1 MPEGHRRVA
10 SRRAEV
16 RALDDVLACIKAGR
30 RIQRTDIASLIV
42 HMNAS
47 SIARAMSLYTS
58 RSTAPTDAGV
68 GWRTHSGPPDAQ
80 RTRTA
85 KLVVN
90 AVLSALQSRRASPQD
105 IVPWVDAFRLAMG
118 TLVAC
123 GTAAT
128 ELAPVALSVIRRLAD
143 AHMPDHALTE
153 LVALRACVQA
163 TWSYDASVH
172 EPGAAARRLRASL
185 TYTCT
190 EVSAA
195 DVSIVLDAYACALYV
210 APSVLDTP
218 TPLWEAWTSVQ
229 AWSQHA
235 RAVRLDA
242 ACDRVAFMAERAVA
256 QLAPPTSVDALS
268 LRMSSLQLLMPVA
281 DVDAEALWD
290 RAAAL
295 VTQHGIDASHDALAQ
310 MHEAAKQYQRAH
322 GPAFE
327 RVMAWCARAAHA
339 AEAVSAPSNSP
350 APSWSACLE
359 ALATRTPG
367 PIPTTSAPRDM
378 VPLVTPHIR
387 AMLRASSV
395 PATLYALRVLR
406 RVDCEATCREGV
418 RAACALAQRV
428 FRERDVSSL
437 DTCIEAFACV
447 QHAPPS
453 AQRTLS
459 THLFHYGSR
468 LYADKAYA
476 QAARFVEMAC
486 TCLAHAHDEAS
497 RLTLVRQYHVLA
509 GAYQHMSQ
517 FRGAYDAYVAGL
529 RHAKPTDDA
538 LELVRRVVRGA
549 HHVSVFAL
557 LDPHRLLAELEAWP
571 AAPRVALH
579 AYLLDELLPMLQRD
593 GAQRAYEAVCAA
605 SLPLLS
611 HAEPSVQLHILLR
624 HAELLLLQRAD
635 VDWAPIEQRLRGAP
649 ADLVSTYHMLAALHA
664 IHAHA
669 YDEAV
674 SHVRRAQPAPDAPRP
689 RARRAGAT
697 IPAPTP
703 ATPPPPAG
711 GELREPSPSRA
722 ASSLMVLVADA
733 FLHAGQLLPC
743 LATLRHARE
752 PVRLAEVLVSLD
764 AADAAMDALHGHET
778 SSARARLVHA
788 HIEAVRGHAA
798 RAASLYDA
806 AIDAADAPLPDAP
819 AWERVGDKAALWDTQ
834 AYAAD
839 VYAAV
844 SMAQG
849 DMPEALQGALHAL
862 RTRLRLAMLL
872 AQTAAPP
879 PQDDDDDVFSAP
891 STSTSTPSARPPAGR
906 LMARRMAG
914 LLWRTAYALCASYE
928 RLSRLYARRGA
939 VRDAEAFAKE
949 CVDMARGTSPGL
961 LAGAQAWHAEW
972 AASCGDTAQAAQLAA
987 DVADHPHAAFVL
999 DTLAGDGAFDRTA
1012 ACLDRLQREAGVRLL
1027 RALHERLVCA
1037 RAMLAHDPAM
1047 VTGLDASPAL
1057 AVYAQL
1063 RLAEAR
1069 AALQSDP
1076 VYGMLPDMARCLP
1089 QPAMTKRATH
1099 RHVHALLT
1107 DAHTAGARVMADASA
1122 DVATMRTALACVRD
1136 AVVLAASIGR
1146 PLRDDSAAYACAL
1159 THAAVSVSVRRAC
1172 ADAATR
1178 RAARPAA
1185 RWLRRA
1191 DAPPPCSEVV
1201 APPAPPL
1208 DAHTAAL
1215 VVSLSSDERELIV
1228 ARYGDAYEPSVH
1240 LLPLHRQS
1248 RRDADDDDEAVLSVE
1263 AVMTE
1268 LRRLVHDSNVGVQGA
1283 KDVTALDARKAWWSH
1298 RRALDAELCAL
1309 LTQVQD
1315 AWFSGLQGLLAPLPR
1330 QHTLPGLHR
1339 RLEAIVRRACPA
1351 RTRTPIA
1358 LPDMAVATLAA
1369 MPATY
1374 RDDDLE
1380 DWLHYA
1386 LDTLQLSGVPVAQD
1400 EVDLDELCVDVRSAL
1415 DEYHAKQ
1422 AAPHPHHTYLVLDR
1436 HLCELPWESL
1446 PILRS
1451 QSVTRL
1457 TALDACP
1464 TAPLELRACSTAYLL
1479 NPSGDLT
1486 RSEDRFAPALRAH
1499 PSWHG
1504 TIGHAPLPH
1513 QVAQD
1518 LASHDTFLYFGHSG
1532 AEMYVHPARLRELE
1546 RCAATMLWGCSSGA
1560 LEVHGVYDPIG
1571 TPYQY
1576 AVAQCPALLAAL
1588 WDTTDRE
1595 LDGVCEAVLEY
1606 VGLFST
1612 NDPHTRMSLPEALV
1626 AARSQCKLPYL
1637 TGAACVVYGAPV
1649 VWSS

>member
-1 MPEGHRRVA
+1 MSLDAMPEGHRRVA
-10 SRRAEV
+10 PRRAEV
-16 RALDDVLACIKAGR
+16 RALDDVLSCIKAGR
-30 RIQRTDIASLIV
+30 RIQRTDIASLIA

-47 SIARAMSLYTS
+47 SMARALSLYTS

-68 GWRTHSGPPDAQ
+68 GWRTHSMPLDPP
-80 RTRTA
+80 RIRTA

-90 AVLSALQSRRASPQD
+90 AVLSALQHKRASPQD
-105 IVPWVDAFRLAMG
+105 VVPWVDAFRLAMG
-118 TLVAC
+118 TLVAS

-143 AHMPDHALTE
+143 AQMPDHALTE
-153 LVALRACVQA
+153 LVALRVCLQA

-172 EPGAAARRLRASL
+172 EPGDPARRLLASL
-185 TYTCT
+185 TYTCS
-190 EVSAA
+190 EPSAA
-195 DVSIVLDAYACALYV
+195 CTAVVLDAYACALHL
-210 APSVLDTP
+210 APTVLDTP
-218 TPLWEAWTSVQ
+218 SPLWEAWPSLEQ
-229 AWSQHA
+229 WSQRA
-235 RAVRLDA
+235 RALQLDA
-242 ACDRVAFMAERAVA
+242 ACDRVACIAERAVA
-256 QLAPPTSVDALS
+256 RLAPPTSVDALS

-281 DVDAEALWD
+281 DMEADALWD

-295 VTQHGIDASHDALAQ
+295 VTRHGIDASHDALAQ
-310 MHEAAKQYQRAH
+310 MHEAAKHHDRAH

-327 RVMAWCARAAHA
+327 RVMAWWSRAAHA
-339 AEAVSAPSNSP
+339 PESVSAPSATP
-350 APSWSACLE
+350 TPSWPACLE

-367 PIPTTSAPRDM
+367 PIPATSAPPDM
-378 VPLVTPHIR
+378 VPLLTPHIR
-387 AMLRASSV
+387 AMLRESSV
-395 PATLYALRVLR
+395 PTTLFALRVLR

-418 RAACALAQRV
+418 QAACALAKRV

-437 DTCIEAFACV
+437 DACIEAFASV

-453 AQRTLS
+453 AQPTLAS
-459 THLFHYGSR
+459 HLFHYGSR

-476 QAARFVEMAC
+476 QAARFVQMAC
-486 TCLAHAHDEAS
+486 TCLEQAHDDAF
-497 RLTLVRQYHVLA
+497 RMTLVRQYHVLA

-517 FRGAYDAYVAGL
+517 FRGAYDAYVTGL
-529 RHAKPTDDA
+529 RHAAPTDA

-557 LDPHRLLAELEAWP
+557 LDPHRLLAELAAWP
-571 AAPRVALH
+571 AAQRVALH

-593 GAQRAYEAVCAA
+593 GAQPAYEALCAA
-605 SLPLLS
+605 SLPVLS
-611 HAEPSVQLHILLR
+611 QAEPSVQLRILLR
-624 HAELLLLQRAD
+624 HAELRILQRAD
-635 VDWAPIEQRLRGAP
+635 VSWAPIERLLPGAP
-649 ADLVSTYHMLAALHA
+649 TDLVGTYHMLAALHA

-669 YDEAV
+669 FDEAL
-674 SHVRRAQPAPDAPRP
+674 SHVRRAQPAPDAPR
-689 RARRAGAT
+689 ARTRRTAAT
-697 IPAPTP
+697 IPPH
-703 ATPPPPAG
+703 TPPTQP
-711 GELREPSPSRA
+711 ELGEPSSSRA
-722 ASSLMVLVADA
+722 ASLMDLVADA

-743 LATLRHARE
+743 LATLRQARE
-752 PVRLAEVLVSLD
+752 HVRLAEVLLSLD
-764 AADAAMDALHGHET
+764 APDAAMDALQGHET

-806 AIDAADAPLPDAP
+806 AIEAADAPLPEAP

-839 VYAAV
+839 VYVAV
-844 SMAQG
+844 SVAQG

-872 AQTAAPP
+872 AQTAAP
-879 PQDDDDDVFSAP
+879 QDHDADDVFSA
-891 STSTSTPSARPPAGR
+891 SSSTPPARPPAGR
-906 LMARRMAG
+906 LMARRMAS
-914 LLWRTAYALCASYE
+914 LLWRTAYTVCASYE
-928 RLSRLYARRGA
+928 RISRLYARRGA
-939 VRDAEAFAKE
+939 VRDADAFAKE

-972 AASCGDTAQAAQLAA
+972 AASCGDAAHAAQLAA
-987 DVADHPHAAFVL
+987 GAADQPHAAFVL
-999 DTLAGDGAFDRTA
+999 DTLAGDGAWDRTA
-1012 ACLDRLQREAGVRLL
+1012 ACLDRLQREAGVRLMHT
-1027 RALHERLVCA
+1027 LHERLVCA
-1037 RAMLAHDPAM
+1037 RAMHARDPAM
-1047 VTGLDASPAL
+1047 VAGLDGSAAL

-1076 VYGMLPDMARCLP
+1076 VFGMLPDMARCLP

-1107 DAHTAGARVMADASA
+1107 DVHTAGARVMADASV

-1185 RWLRRA
+1185 RWLCRTE
-1191 DAPPPCSEVV
+1191 APRCSEG
-1201 APPAPPL
+1201 APDPPPL

-1215 VVSLSSDERELIV
+1215 VVSLSSDQRELIV
-1228 ARYGDAYEPSVH
+1228 ARYGDAYEPSVC

-1248 RRDADDDDEAVLSVE
+1248 RRDADDDEAVLSVE

-1268 LRRLVHDSNVGVQGA
+1268 LRRIVHTSNAGVQGA
-1283 KDVTALDARKAWWSH
+1283 KDVTALEARKTWWSH

-1309 LTQVQD
+1309 LTQVQE
-1315 AWFSGLQGLLAPLPR
+1315 AWFSGLQGLLAPLPMR
-1330 QHTLPGLHR
+1330 HTLPGLHR
-1339 RLEAIVRRACPA
+1339 RLEAILRRACHS

-1415 DEYHAKQ
+1415 DEYHAKH
-1422 AAPHPHHTYLVLDR
+1422 AAPQPHHTYLVLDR

-1446 PILRS
+1446 PILRH

-1464 TAPLELRACSTAYLL
+1464 TAPLELRADRTAYLL

-1504 TIGHAPLPH
+1504 TIGQAPLPH

-1576 AVAQCPALLAAL
+1576 AVARCPALLAAL